1 MDKAFLILITK
12 KGGKSIKKIIKII
25 FILGAVVMMSACARR
40 SNEEGILVSQDCLD
54 AESKEEVELSEPK
67 ETEEIYVQ
75 VCGAVKHPGVY
86 SLPQGSRVFQAVEL
100 AGGLSKEADAK
111 SLNQAESLSDGQMIK
126 VLTKEE
132 AKALGDGP
140 TNAGSTDDGKINLNT
155 ATREELLR
163 LSGIGDAKA
172 DSILAWREQ
181 HGGFSQIE
189 DLMKI
194 EGIKEG
200 VFSKIR
206 DYVKVR

>member
-1 MDKAFLILITK
+1 
-12 KGGKSIKKIIKII
+12 
-25 FILGAVVMMSACARR
+25 
-40 SNEEGILVSQDCLD
+40 
-54 AESKEEVELSEPK
+54 
-67 ETEEIYVQ
+67 
-75 VCGAVKHPGVY
+75 
-86 SLPQGSRVFQAVEL
+86 
-100 AGGLSKEADAK
+100 
-111 SLNQAESLSDGQMIK
+111 MIQ
-126 VLTKEE
+126 VLTEEE

-140 TNAGSTDDGKINLNT
+140 TDAGSADDGKINLNT

>member
-1 MDKAFLILITK
+1 
-12 KGGKSIKKIIKII
+12 
-25 FILGAVVMMSACARR
+25 MMSACASR

-54 AESKEEVELSEPK
+54 AESKEEVELSDPK

-86 SLPQGSRVFQAVEL
+86 SLPQGSRVFHAVEL
-100 AGGLSKEADAK
+100 AGGLSEEADAK
-111 SLNQAESLSDGQMIK
+111 SLNQAESLSDGQMIQ
-126 VLTKEE
+126 VLTEEE

-140 TNAGSTDDGKINLNT
+140 TDAGSADDGKINLNT